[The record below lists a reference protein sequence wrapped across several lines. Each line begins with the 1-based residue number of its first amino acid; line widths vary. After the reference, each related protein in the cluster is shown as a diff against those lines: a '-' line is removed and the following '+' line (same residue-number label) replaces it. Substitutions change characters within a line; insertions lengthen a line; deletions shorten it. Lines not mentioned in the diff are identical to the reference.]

1 MMPSAI
7 PARLQFQC
15 GHAALVTL
23 PRVKGESASQ
33 RNDRVAREKSAA
45 LSRQCD
51 FCAPANGTNH
61 VNEVL
66 EVEIPMNE
74 TSPVELA
81 AEDTIVLVEPVASLS
96 EAEDVSTPEAAE
108 TLPSEEPADDQPAMV
123 EAVPVEELVAVA
135 SVSDEPAEIG
145 QPEQPKPARKPRG
158 RRQPSPAEVARG
170 QRFLVEYRLE
180 RVLRADTIHDALR
193 QLASLGAADVVAITR
208 EDF

>member
-1 MMPSAI
+1 MMPSVI

-33 RNDRVAREKSAA
+33 RNDRVVREKSAA

-61 VNEVL
+61 VAEVL
-66 EVEIPMNE
+66 EMENPVTE
-74 TSPVELA
+74 TLPVELPVEETA
-81 AEDTIVLVEPVASLS
+81 AVVEPVVSLPL
-96 EAEDVSTPEAAE
+96 AEDVSAPETSA
-108 TLPSEEPADDQPAMV
+108 LPSDDEATTEESIPAV
-123 EAVPVEELVAVA
+123 ELVPVADAADE
-135 SVSDEPAEIG
+135 SVQTGVPDE
-145 QPEQPKPARKPRG
+145 PKPARKPRA
-158 RRQPSPAEVARG
+158 RRQPTPAEVARG

-180 RVLRADTIHDALR
+180 RIVRADTIRGALR
-193 QLASLGAADVVAITR
+193 QLATLGAEDVVAITR